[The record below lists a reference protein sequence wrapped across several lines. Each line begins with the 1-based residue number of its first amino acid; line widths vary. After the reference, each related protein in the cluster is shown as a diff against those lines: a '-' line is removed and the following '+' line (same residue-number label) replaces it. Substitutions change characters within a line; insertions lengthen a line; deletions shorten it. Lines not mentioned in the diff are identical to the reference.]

1 MYGHNPSNCPDSV
14 AQAHRKPRYLEQLL
28 PPSVLI
34 RYNIQ
39 TKTLLP
45 NTKIPEIREEFI
57 MEIPENEAAI
67 RAALIAAGEKPMICQ
82 EKGRKEKKEL
92 IENKKR
98 LQKVADI
105 AGKKLVYVRDI
116 FSDSHV
122 PEVKA
127 TEAKRGGAKKNNNS

>member
-1 MYGHNPSNCPDSV
+1 MGY
-14 AQAHRKPRYLEQLL
+14 E
-28 PPSVLI
+28 
-34 RYNIQ
+34 
-39 TKTLLP
+39 
-45 NTKIPEIREEFI
+45 
-57 MEIPENEAAI
+57 M
-67 RAALIAAGEKPMICQ
+67 
-82 EKGRKEKKEL
+82 